1 MQITLDHGLKTL
13 NVLLLSNYVLH
24 LRILRF
30 HFLENKILKIITY
43 ICIVYVCVY
52 VSVCIYVYVAVFVLE
67 CVHKFV
73 CTCVCN
79 ITFVCACVYAWCMYT
94 CIYVCVCM
102 YVCTCVCACVCFSF
116 SFAIL
121 FEKKMW
127 TWQSRGNSTLKFS
140 QNYC

>member
-52 VSVCIYVYVAVFVLE
+52 GSISVALWSPSDLSIGTQFNVPDCGVL
-67 CVHKFV
+67 HH
-73 CTCVCN
+73 
-79 ITFVCACVYAWCMYT
+79 A
-94 CIYVCVCM
+94 
-102 YVCTCVCACVCFSF
+102 
-116 SFAIL
+116 
-121 FEKKMW
+121 
-127 TWQSRGNSTLKFS
+127 S
-140 QNYC
+140 QFCQQR